1 VKELDPQVLSIVAVS
16 AAGVALVC
24 LVLAVLALSR
34 ASRLKRLLTVVRNED
49 GEHVA
54 VLAALQAQEE
64 RLRAVAGRVGTLE
77 STMTSVRADLGDAIR
92 HVAVMRYDAFPD
104 MGGRLSYSVAL
115 LDDAGDGVV
124 VTAIHGRS
132 DTRSYA
138 KGIKAGASDHELSP
152 EELQSVSYALR
163 GARPSGQPARA

>member
-1 VKELDPQVLSIVAVS
+1 VSVLDPRIVQVVAI
-16 AAGVALVC
+16 AAASLAIVC
-24 LVLAVLALSR
+24 LLLAALALAR
-34 ASRLKRLLTVVRNED
+34 AARLKRLLTVVRTED
-49 GEHVA
+49 GEHTS
-54 VLAALQAQEE
+54 VLQALQGQDE
-64 RLRAVAGRVGTLE
+64 RLRAVAGRVSALE
-77 STMTSVRADLGDAIR
+77 TTVTNVRADLGDAIR

-138 KGIKAGASDHELSP
+138 KGVKAGASEHELSP
-152 EELQSVSYALR
+152 EELQAVSYALR
-163 GARPSGQPARA
+163 GARTSGIAARA

>member
-1 VKELDPQVLSIVAVS
+1 MSVLDPKILQIVALS
-16 AAGVALVC
+16 AAGVALLC
-24 LVLAVLALSR
+24 LILAVLALVR
-34 ASRLKRLLTVVRNED
+34 AAKLRKLLTVVRNDE
-49 GEHVA
+49 GEHVH
-54 VLAALQAQEE
+54 VLAALKAQDD
-64 RLRAVAGRVGTLE
+64 RLRAIGGRVGGLE
-77 STMTSVRADLGDAIR
+77 ATMTNVRADLGDAIR

-138 KGIKAGASDHELSP
+138 KGVKAGASDHELSP
-152 EELQSVSYALR
+152 EELQAVSYALR
-163 GARPSGQPARA
+163 GRQRTGEPATA

>member
-1 VKELDPQVLSIVAVS
+1 MSELDPHVLSIVAV
-16 AAGVALVC
+16 AAAAAAAVC
-24 LVLAVLALSR
+24 LVLAVVALVR
-34 ASRLKRLLTVVRNED
+34 AARLQRLLTVVRNEE
-49 GEHVA
+49 GEHVH
-54 VLAALQAQEE
+54 VLAALQAQDE

-77 STMTSVRADLGDAIR
+77 STMNSVRADLGDAIR

-104 MGGRLSYSVAL
+104 MGGRLSFSVAL

-138 KGIKAGASDHELSP
+138 KGIKSGASDNELSP

-163 GARPSGQPARA
+163 GAGRSGQPART

>member
-1 VKELDPQVLSIVAVS
+1 VSVLDPRIVQVVAI
-16 AAGVALVC
+16 AAAALAIVC
-24 LVLAVLALSR
+24 LLLAVLALAR
-34 ASRLKRLLTVVRNED
+34 AARLKRLLSIVRTDE
-49 GEHVA
+49 GEHTSV
-54 VLAALQAQEE
+54 LQALHGQDE
-64 RLRAVAGRVGTLE
+64 RLRAVAGRLSTLE
-77 STMTSVRADLGDAIR
+77 STVTNVRADLGDAIR

-138 KGIKAGASDHELSP
+138 KGVKGGASDHELSP
-152 EELQSVSYALR
+152 EELQAVSYALR
-163 GARPSGQPARA
+163 GARSTGQPARA

>member
-1 VKELDPQVLSIVAVS
+1 MSSLDPKVVQIVALS
-16 AAGVALVC
+16 AAGAALLC
-24 LVLAVLALSR
+24 LVLAVLALGR
-34 ASRLKRLLTVVRNED
+34 AARLKRLLTVVRNED
-49 GEHVA
+49 GEHVH
-54 VLAALQAQEE
+54 VLAAIQAQEE
-64 RLRAVAGRVGTLE
+64 RLRSVSGRVGTLE
-77 STMTSVRADLGDAIR
+77 TTLTNVRADLGDAIR

-138 KGIKAGASDHELSP
+138 KGVKAGASDHEMSP
-152 EELQSVSYALR
+152 EEKQAVSYALR
-163 GARPSGQPARA
+163 DARSSGQPTRA

>member
-1 VKELDPQVLSIVAVS
+1 VSSLDPQVVQIVALS
-16 AAGVALVC
+16 AAGAALLC
-24 LVLAVLALSR
+24 LVLAVLALGR
-34 ASRLKRLLTVVRNED
+34 AARLKRLLTVVRSED
-49 GEHVA
+49 GEHVH
-54 VLAALQAQEE
+54 VLAAIQAQEE
-64 RLRAVAGRVGTLE
+64 RLRSLGGRVGALEATLTE
-77 STMTSVRADLGDAIR
+77 VRADLGDAIR

-138 KGIKAGASDHELSP
+138 TGVKAGASDHEMSP
-152 EELQSVSYALR
+152 EELQAVSYALR
-163 GARPSGQPARA
+163 GARAPGQPSRA